1 MDQASLFERVLL
13 TGAAGFVGFHVTQA
27 LLDKG
32 VQVLGIEDAIR
43 FILAFGGS
51 IVDIRSNP
59 RDSNEM
65 VQMFGREAVEALA
78 ALTTLPRRI
87 PLAKPWLATYFHS
100 QGLSIAQIA
109 RKLRISDV
117 SVRNHLRRE
126 AEHRDRL
133 SVEAERRQRS
143 ASIAR
148 YRP

>member
-1 MDQASLFERVLL
+1 MSKENRPPAPPPTAQIAPI
-13 TGAAGFVGFHVTQA
+13 
-27 LLDKG
+27 

-126 AEHRDRL
+126 AENRDRL